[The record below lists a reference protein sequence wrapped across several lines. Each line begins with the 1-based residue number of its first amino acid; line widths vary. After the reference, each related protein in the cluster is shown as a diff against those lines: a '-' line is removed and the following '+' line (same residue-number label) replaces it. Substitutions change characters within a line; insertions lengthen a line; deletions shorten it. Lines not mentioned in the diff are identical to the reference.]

1 METGPIIRGR
11 LWVPWLLVVLS
22 SSNLNYGASFFN
34 NINVSEIPKWEIKLT
49 NLNCL
54 QWTLTDAMHGL
65 FVEASCSNLNDGV
78 SIPLSI
84 NINVSH
90 QYNVGSH
97 ISINVLQWYCKFNID
112 RAPISKLMGSH
123 IFSTTKDYDQN
134 NTKSAQL
141 LISSSIRQ
149 NIARIANAVQVT
161 IFLLVSTSVY

>member
-34 NINVSEIPKWEIKLT
+34 NINVSEIPKWDIKLT

-54 QWTLTDAMHGL
+54 QWTLTNQCNGV

-90 QYNVGSH
+90 HYNACSH
-97 ISINVLQWYCKFNID
+97 ISINAMILQVQRWPCTNIKID
-112 RAPISKLMGSH
+112 GQSVFPPQKIM
-123 IFSTTKDYDQN
+123 TKII
-134 NTKSAQL
+134 TKTAKL
-141 LISSSIRQ
+141 LISSSIRKKE
-149 NIARIANAVQVT
+149 
-161 IFLLVSTSVY
+161 TSITDKNHPSQWKNKSGEK